1 MSMENK
7 SVDINSETDE
17 AIKYCVECERK
28 CPKSCGFAL
37 LGEKVRFKN
46 YLLFLFKQINN

>member
-1 MSMENK
+1 MSAENK

-17 AIKYCVECERK
+17 AIKYCGVVKRK

-37 LGEKVRFKN
+37 LVEKVRFKN
-46 YLLFLFKQINN
+46 YLLFLFKTDK